1 MRRNVAMTGR
11 PRGRGRPTGAA
22 AAAAAAVASAEAQE
36 ADGAYRLIAIEP
48 AKAPDDS
55 GGKDWFLYRI
65 AQGENLIRGY
75 KRGSR
80 AGVTAEVEQIVV
92 SLNERRGVRRGRVDL
107 TTPSKPPAQAAP
119 QPSEP
124 NTDS

>member
-1 MRRNVAMTGR
+1 MLYVKNSTGVPHRAERPRLRRNVAMTGR

-22 AAAAAAVASAEAQE
+22 AAAAAAAASAEAQE

-75 KRGSR
+75 KRGGR
-80 AGVTAEVEQIVV
+80 AGVTAEVAQIVV
-92 SLNERRGVRRGRVDL
+92 SLN
-107 TTPSKPPAQAAP
+107 SAAACGAAV
-119 QPSEP
+119 SI
-124 NTDS
+124 